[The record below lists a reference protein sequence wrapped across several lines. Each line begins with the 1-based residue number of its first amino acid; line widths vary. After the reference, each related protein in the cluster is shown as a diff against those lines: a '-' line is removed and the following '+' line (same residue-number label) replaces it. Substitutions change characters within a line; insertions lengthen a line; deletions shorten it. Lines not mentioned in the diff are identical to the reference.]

1 MTGTKGMI
9 MDHVEGRQPLPPDLQ
24 NAFILA
30 YGVGHADGAGETRT
44 LKEAAQM
51 ATGIAKMWLRL
62 HELEKGLEELD
73 TDKPEDLSGSS
84 DKDLGRI
91 IQNRGESQ
99 ERRNAAGD
107 VLLARHGAHGIKKAL
122 LEGGDR

>member
-1 MTGTKGMI
+1 MTARNMI
-9 MDHVEGRQPLPPDLQ
+9 MDHLEGRQPLPPDLQ

-30 YGVGHADGAGETRT
+30 YGLGHSDGAGETRT

-51 ATGIAKMWLRL
+51 ATGIAKAYLRL
-62 HELEKGLEELD
+62 AELERGLQELQSD
-73 TDKPEDLSGSS
+73 EPEDLSGSS
-84 DKDLGRI
+84 DKDLSRI
-91 IQNRGESQ
+91 IQDRDESQ

-107 VLLARHGAHGIKKAL
+107 VLLARHGAHGIRKAL